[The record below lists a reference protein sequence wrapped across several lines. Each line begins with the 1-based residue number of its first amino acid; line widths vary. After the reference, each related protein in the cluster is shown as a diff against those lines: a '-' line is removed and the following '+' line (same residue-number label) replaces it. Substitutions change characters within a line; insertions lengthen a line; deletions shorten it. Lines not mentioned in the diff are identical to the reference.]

1 MKKILSILLL
11 LISVSSFSNE
21 KNEKLDLY
29 DLGAELSR
37 CAGDYEFASM
47 MYKQAF
53 KNPSM
58 SKLLKERSNGWFVA
72 GIANYYF
79 SGLTSQAS
87 KVSAAGKKETKITK
101 WITELEYMDK
111 TDTKALEVIMK
122 DLNSQIKYC
131 SSWDDMVVLSQK
143 MWTKEWHSKP
153 EIEDF

>member
-1 MKKILSILLL
+1 MKKILLILL
-11 LISVSSFSNE
+11 LISASSFSNE

-47 MYKQAF
+47 MHKLVF
-53 KNPSM
+53 KDPSM
-58 SKLLKERSNGWFVA
+58 SKLLHEHSNGWLTA

-79 SGLTSQAS
+79 SGLTSEAS
-87 KVSAAGKKETKITK
+87 KISAAGKKETKITQ
-101 WITELEYMDK
+101 WVTGIELMDK
-111 TDTKALEVIMK
+111 TDTKALEVLME
-122 DLNSQIKYC
+122 DLNSQILYC